1 MTSRGLGRFV
11 GSLTSVIL
19 IASMMICTIYVV
31 LLTRIIKFIDLTRY
45 PKNSL
50 DNIIF
55 DVFFYRF
62 LEKFTRV

>member
-31 LLTRIIKFIDLTRY
+31 LLTRIIKFIDLIRF

-55 DVFFYRF
+55 EVFFNRF